1 MRALSRVTTTCRGIA
16 ALVLAAACAGCA
28 STGNGAVTTLTQEHA
43 ARIIVI
49 GKSTRADIEN
59 AFGNTTVTRF
69 ANGYELWLYQVGY
82 SKAVDSVPYV
92 NLLVSSADNKRELS
106 ILSDRNGVVKKY
118 QLMDQ

>member
-1 MRALSRVTTTCRGIA
+1 MRASSRGTYACRGIA
-16 ALVLAAACAGCA
+16 AFVLSGACAGCA
-28 STGNGAVTTLTQEHA
+28 STDNGAVTTLTQERA

-59 AFGNTTVTRF
+59 AFGNATVSTF

-92 NLLVSSADNKRELS
+92 NCLVSSADNKRELS
-106 ILSDRNGVVKKY
+106 ILFEKNGVVRKY
-118 QLMDQ
+118 QLINQ